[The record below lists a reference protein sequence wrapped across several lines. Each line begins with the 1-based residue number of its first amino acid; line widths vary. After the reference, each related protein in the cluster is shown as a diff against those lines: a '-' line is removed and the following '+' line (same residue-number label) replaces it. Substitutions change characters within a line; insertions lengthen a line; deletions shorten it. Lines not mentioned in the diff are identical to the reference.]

1 MFIHLKVHSEGPQ
14 RARSGGFTLL
24 EVLAAMALITFVIG
38 GVYGISG
45 SAVELGRSMSEAR
58 IVDTRVTNFV
68 SVWRDYFEN
77 LPRDIR
83 FSGGVE
89 KVARGGAGALLVEG
103 GPMPFAWHPTLR
115 QAEAV
120 EFRVEKGETGLSLVV
135 RHLQKAERPVKPGD
149 YEVIAALPL
158 LEGLKAMTWQFY
170 EPVDEQWFS
179 NWDPNKRPEP
189 PLFMRVQFQLGEDPR
204 RHEHVFWV
212 ANDLAHGRVD
222 QGGRRP

>member
-1 MFIHLKVHSEGPQ
+1 MFIPPKAPSEHPLP
-14 RARSGGFTLL
+14 ARPGGFTLL

-68 SVWRDYFEN
+68 AVWRDYFEN
-77 LPRDIR
+77 LPPDIR
-83 FSGGVE
+83 FSAGLE
-89 KVARGGAGALLVEG
+89 KVTRGGSGALLIEG
-103 GPMPFAWHPTLR
+103 GPMPFAWHAQLR

-120 EFRVEKGETGLSLVV
+120 EFRVEPGESGLSLVV
-135 RHLQKAERPVKPGD
+135 RHLQKPERPVRPED
-149 YEVIAALPL
+149 YEVIAELPL
-158 LEGLKAMTWQFY
+158 LEGLKSMTWQFY
-170 EPVDEQWFS
+170 EATDDQWFA
-179 NWDPNKRPEP
+179 NWDPKKRPEP
-189 PLFMRVQFQLGEDPR
+189 PLFVRVRFQLGEDPR

-222 QGGRRP
+222 QGGRRG